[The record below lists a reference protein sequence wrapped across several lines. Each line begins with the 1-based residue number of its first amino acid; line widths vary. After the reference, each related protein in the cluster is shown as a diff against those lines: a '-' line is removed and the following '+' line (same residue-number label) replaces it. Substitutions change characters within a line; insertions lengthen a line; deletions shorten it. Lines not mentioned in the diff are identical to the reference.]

1 MRKSRLPN
9 SRGFTLVELL
19 TVIGVLSVI
28 GTIAVS
34 VITVT
39 LRTTKKTDLIETARQ
54 NSDTA
59 LTQMVKNIRYAGDL
73 IYPLSCIPRT
83 TTSYITISAVDTN
96 VQTTYK
102 CINNTIEAN
111 GTTLFDTNT
120 LKVSAAT
127 CSFVCE
133 QPTVYDHPTITIQ
146 YTLSP
151 SGAGGVAET
160 SFNLPF
166 QSSVTMRN
174 VKQ

>member
-1 MRKSRLPN
+1 MRKSHLPFFK
-9 SRGFTLVELL
+9 GFTLVELL

-73 IYPLSCIPRT
+73 IYPLSCVPRT
-83 TTSYITISAVDTN
+83 TTSYITISALDTN

-102 CINNTIEAN
+102 CVANTIQAN

-120 LKVSAAT
+120 LKVST

-133 QPTVYDHPTITIQ
+133 QPALYDHPTITIL

-151 SGAGGVAET
+151 SGAGGLAET

-174 VKQ
+174 VK